1 MQAALLGSKGAAAAA
16 EAAAATSPA
25 KPCIR
30 QELSGSKH
38 TMLLEAVDE
47 RLLQSCAMLLQ
58 GVAIARMAIQG
69 YVGQAHLL
77 CCCLQG
83 RVVVPTEWMQPWCN
97 PGDCSQ
103 AEIQRESLLQGHD
116 G

>member
-1 MQAALLGSKGAAAAA
+1 MQAALLASRGAAAAA

-30 QELSGSKH
+30 QEISGSKH
-38 TMLLEAVDE
+38 TMFLRATDK
-47 RLLQSCAMLLQ
+47 RLLQSCAMSLQ
-58 GVAIARMAIQG
+58 GAAVARTAIQG
-69 YVGQAHLL
+69 YVAQAHLL

-103 AEIQRESLLQGHD
+103 AEIQREPLLQGHD